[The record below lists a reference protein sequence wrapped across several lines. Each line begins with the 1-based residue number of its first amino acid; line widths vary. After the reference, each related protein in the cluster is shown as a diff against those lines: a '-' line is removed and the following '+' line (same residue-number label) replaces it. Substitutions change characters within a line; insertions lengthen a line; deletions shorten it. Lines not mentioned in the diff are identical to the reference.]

1 MNSCIN
7 FITKFNSGENNFK
20 TRFGST
26 TYAAVKA
33 YTGEYI
39 ITPKADTS
47 VVLETKNKT
56 MLDDLTVKEIP
67 YYQVTNP
74 ADGETVY
81 IGSEVI

>member
-1 MNSCIN
+1 MKSCIN
-7 FITKFNSGENNFK
+7 FITKFNSRENNFK

-26 TYAAVKA
+26 TYAAVKV

-47 VVLETKNKT
+47 VVLETKNKI
-56 MLDDLTVKEIP
+56 MLYDLTVKEIP